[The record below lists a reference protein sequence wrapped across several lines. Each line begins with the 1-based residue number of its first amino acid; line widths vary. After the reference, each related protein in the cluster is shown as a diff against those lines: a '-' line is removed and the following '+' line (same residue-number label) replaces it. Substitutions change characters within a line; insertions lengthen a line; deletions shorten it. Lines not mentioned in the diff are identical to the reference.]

1 MFESPMP
8 TPNFRFPGVLN
19 SQELLVAEA
28 VQARAWATLG
38 HDQRLDTEL
47 ETEARDRL
55 GRIILQ
61 LMSSGSGSVSDLAA
75 AAVAEFKATR
85 PAIRVDV
92 AAQHRRG

>member
-1 MFESPMP
+1 MFESMMS

-28 VQARAWATLG
+28 AQARAWAA
-38 HDQRLDTEL
+38 LDYDARTDPEL
-47 ETEARDRL
+47 EAEARDRL

-61 LMSSGSGSVSDLAA
+61 AMSRGSDSISDLAA

-85 PAIRVDV
+85 PAMRVEI
-92 AAQHRRG
+92 AGRQEG